1 MSTKTRNLSNIDGA
15 NVTNPDANQFTTN
28 GLEAFA
34 NDAAFEAQYTPVA
47 GSIYWNTTEKCLREY
62 NGTAWQYDKTLFSV
76 QTDAATTGSNQD
88 ISPNTVDQVIRFT
101 VGNTLVSVRSISP
114 TNQKLVYLIND
125 QSTQF
130 LTVVNQSAGA
140 TAANRII
147 TGTNTDLA
155 IEPGRIIG
163 LIYDEDATRWRVISG
178 EKPAGRL
185 EVFAN
190 DAAYATAHP
199 GTLTAG
205 ATYWNSTSLLV
216 RQYNGSAWQNDKTA
230 YTTQTDSTTTGANQ
244 DITPGVD
251 QLIRFTQGSLTSI
264 RSISP
269 ATQSVISFINGQASQ
284 NITIVNESAGATAAN
299 RIVTGTNTDFTLKP
313 GAACGL
319 VYDSAGSRWRLSS
332 GGGGGGLQPVVKT
345 ASFTAEAGNNYLTD
359 TTSGAIAVTLPSG
372 ADGSTLRFVDA
383 TEKWGTNNLT
393 ITPASGQTIDMLA
406 ANEALTCDVTRGW
419 VELSWDGTR
428 WAFSSLASTTVGEAS
443 ASAPGIVSTGTQSFA
458 GNKTFVGTIT
468 PSAGIVGQTSGAA
481 VTAGNFGQV
490 YQTSYTGGAL
500 TTSVAGRSAIISLP
514 SAGVWAC
521 YVTSCFTGTA
531 TSCTSQRA
539 SINTSDALTVTLS
552 TTATFIASNASY
564 NVSTLIDQ
572 SQVLAPLIV
581 NSSSAPTLYIWSSAA
596 FTGGAMNHYGYFTA
610 IRIA

>member
-1 MSTKTRNLSNIDGA
+1 M
-15 NVTNPDANQFTTN
+15 
-28 GLEAFA
+28 
-34 NDAAFEAQYTPVA
+34 
-47 GSIYWNTTEKCLREY
+47 
-62 NGTAWQYDKTLFSV
+62 
-76 QTDAATTGSNQD
+76 
-88 ISPNTVDQVIRFT
+88 
-101 VGNTLVSVRSISP
+101 
-114 TNQKLVYLIND
+114 
-125 QSTQF
+125 
-130 LTVVNQSAGA
+130 NQSAGA

-155 IEPGRIIG
+155 IEPGRMIG

-190 DAAYATAHP
+190 DAAYGTAHP

-205 ATYWNSTSLLV
+205 AVYFNSTSLLV
-216 RQYNGSAWQNDKTA
+216 RQYNGTAWQNDKTA
-230 YTTQTDSTTTGANQ
+230 YTTQTDAATTGANQ

-251 QLIRFTQGSLTSI
+251 QLIRFTNGSLTSI

-313 GAACGL
+313 GAAVGF

-345 ASFTAEAGNNYLTD
+345 TSFAAEAGNNYLTD
-359 TTSGAIAVTLPSG
+359 TTSGAIAVTLPAG

-393 ITPASGQTIDMLA
+393 LTPASGQTIDMLA

-443 ASAPGIVSTGTQSFA
+443 ATAPGIVSTGTQSFA
-458 GNKTFVGTIT
+458 GAKNFLDGLKLDD
-468 PSAGIVGQTSGAA
+468 AAGQTTVNYYAEDDTTLAA
-481 VTAGNFGQV
+481 C
-490 YQTSYTGGAL
+490 TSRRAWQGHLLLRSLLML
-500 TTSVAGRSAIISLP
+500 TTILGIKRNPSNYFNSRILDYFIFSWIFRSF
-514 SAGVWAC
+514 WN
-521 YVTSCFTGTA
+521 F
-531 TSCTSQRA
+531 
-539 SINTSDALTVTLS
+539 S
-552 TTATFIASNASY
+552 TKS
-564 NVSTLIDQ
+564 
-572 SQVLAPLIV
+572 
-581 NSSSAPTLYIWSSAA
+581 
-596 FTGGAMNHYGYFTA
+596 
-610 IRIA
+610 